1 MTSINIYRLFIYLF
15 LLALLTGC
23 SLPIRPTELIS
34 GTSSAVAPTAEEEMS
49 PSPEPLAEE
58 GVPPPSAPPAEEEV
72 PPSSEPEPI
81 IIPVEGTPA
90 PTIPPNA
97 PRDPCLE
104 GTWIMPTSSLD
115 LLMASIIPEST
126 PVLSIPSGQ
135 LKLTFTDVAFTY
147 SGDFIMRVN
156 NPDGSWAEG
165 HALFENSGGYTTD
178 MHMLT
183 FDTQVSQS
191 QMFDC
196 KGGSGGQVFSTM
208 HISRGDHSPRLH
220 RTLRLLGASPGT

>member
-1 MTSINIYRLFIYLF
+1 MKRSNIYRLFLCV
-15 LLALLTGC
+15 LLVALTGC
-23 SLPIRPTELIS
+23 NMPSRPASE
-34 GTSSAVAPTAEEEMS
+34 
-49 PSPEPLAEE
+49 
-58 GVPPPSAPPAEEEV
+58 PPPDEPPAD
-72 PPSSEPEPI
+72 SEPEPI
-81 IIPVEGTPA
+81 IIPVEGTAA

-97 PRDPCLE
+97 PRDRCLE
-104 GTWIMPTSSLD
+104 GTWIMPANSLD
-115 LLMASIIPEST
+115 LLVASIIPEST
-126 PVLSIPSGQ
+126 PFLSIPSGQ

-165 HALFENSGGYTTD
+165 HALFENSGGYTTE

-196 KGGSGGQVFSTM
+196 KAGSGGQVFSAPCTFPVVTILPASTGAYGCWENRLELEINTPHGLMTM
-208 HISRGDHSPRLH
+208 YFQR
-220 RTLRLLGASPGT
+220 

>member
-1 MTSINIYRLFIYLF
+1 LNFDKLEKKMFRFYHLSLCVLLVF
-15 LLALLTGC
+15 LAGC
-23 SLPIRPTELIS
+23 SLPSRGP
-34 GTSSAVAPTAEEEMS
+34 AADS
-49 PSPEPLAEE
+49 PSSDADAE
-58 GVPPPSAPPAEEEV
+58 S
-72 PPSSEPEPI
+72 EPI
-81 IIPVEGTPA
+81 IIPVEGTAA

-97 PRDPCLE
+97 PRDSCLE
-104 GTWIMPTSSLD
+104 GTWIMPASSLD
-115 LLMASIIPEST
+115 LLVASIIPEST
-126 PVLSIPSGQ
+126 PFLSIPSGQ

-196 KGGSGGQVFSTM
+196 KAGSGGQVFSTTCTFPM
-208 HISRGDHSPRLH
+208 VTILPASTGPYGCWENRLELEILTPNGPMTMYFQ
-220 RTLRLLGASPGT
+220 R